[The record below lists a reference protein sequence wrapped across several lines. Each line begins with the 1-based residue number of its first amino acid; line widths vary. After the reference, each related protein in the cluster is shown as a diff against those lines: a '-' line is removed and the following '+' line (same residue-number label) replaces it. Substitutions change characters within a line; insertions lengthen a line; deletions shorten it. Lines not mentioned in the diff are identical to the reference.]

1 MTMLVAL
8 AAAAVGASWSQLG
21 NPISGDS
28 NDAGFGGS
36 ISMSSSGDDVLVGGY
51 VNNTHLYSWAS
62 SAWSDAGVS
71 IGGSGDCDVAL
82 SGNGL
87 VMAIAYADATG
98 YFYYLRWVY
107 GGGNLDPQSGL
118 QSAGGYLAA
127 CTAATNNDGRVLAF
141 GYCTRG
147 TGGQIVGVQRATS
160 SGSGGFTHSYAVTYI
175 TISDALVT
183 GPFTVAVS
191 AGSTV
196 NDIYVAVGAPTAHN
210 GQGAAFV
217 FHANDGVS
225 FVQLGN
231 EGTNTVM
238 DIVATRGLGAS
249 DAFGTSVSLVGDAN
263 SMTLAVGSPEAEDT
277 SATVVGRVDLFHVSG
292 SNAIIT
298 TKYGD
303 VADDKFGT
311 SVALSEDDDQNTL
324 VVGAPQTATGNGY
337 VKVYQGSGYPELG
350 DGGINGTAN
359 GDAFGTAV
367 AISGNGYRIAVG
379 APGHGNGEVTAWEY
393 VTTTTTI
400 ATTTIATT
408 TITTTTITTTTIT
421 TTTITTTT
429 VIMAIIITLDGDLG
443 QMSPQNKTDLTNA
456 IIAYL
461 ESKGVA
467 VTNVTLVSGSIV
479 AAATLDPSTTGDDL
493 ESLES
498 AVQVD
503 IAAGTPVGGLQML
516 DVSTSGGDPPATTSS
531 GTSAANLGA
540 IIGGSVGGVAL
551 IAAAVYFLRGRG
563 DGEESQDSAIEKLLD
578 DKNALA

>member
-21 NPISGDS
+21 QTQSGVSGEDLG
-28 NDAGFGGS
+28 ND
-36 ISMSSSGDDVLVGGY
+36 ISMSSDGTFLVAAGN
-51 VNNTHLYSWAS
+51 VRQPRVYSLANS
-62 SAWSDAGVS
+62 SWSDDKYPYPTDPAAPIKEQGVAISDDGSIIVVIDPSNYFYDRVENNDNWDKTVSTATAGSS
-71 IGGSGDCDVAL
+71 ILPCNVDVNGDANVMIFGFCAKFGNDVARVRRTGGSGYLDLATL
-82 SGNGL
+82 S
-87 VMAIAYADATG
+87 
-98 YFYYLRWVY
+98 
-107 GGGNLDPQSGL
+107 
-118 QSAGGYLAA
+118 
-127 CTAATNNDGRVLAF
+127 
-141 GYCTRG
+141 
-147 TGGQIVGVQRATS
+147 
-160 SGSGGFTHSYAVTYI
+160 
-175 TISDALVT
+175 ISDASVT

-196 NDIYVAVGAPTAHN
+196 NDIYVAVGAPNAHG

-217 FHANDGVS
+217 YHANDGVS

-249 DAFGTSVSLVGDAN
+249 DGFGTSVSLVGDAN
-263 SMTLAVGSPEAEDT
+263 SMRLAVGSPGAEDT

-303 VADDKFGT
+303 VAGDKFGT

-337 VKVYQGSGYPELG
+337 VKVYQGSEYLELG

-359 GDAFGTAV
+359 GGAFGTAV

-429 VIMAIIITLDGDLG
+429 VIMAIIITLDGNLG

-456 IIAYL
+456 IIVYL
-461 ESKGVA
+461 QSKNVT

-479 AAATLDPSTTGDDL
+479 ATATLDPSTTGDDL

-503 IAAGTPVGGLQML
+503 IASGTAVGGLQML
-516 DVSTSGGDPPATTSS
+516 DVSTSGGDPPATTSNEPS
-531 GTSAANLGA
+531 TANLGA

-551 IAAAVYFLRGRG
+551 IAAAVYFLPRNG
-563 DGEESQDSAIEKLLD
+563 DGEESGRSELEKLFD
-578 DKNALA
+578 APKGTQTIA

>member
-1 MTMLVAL
+1 M
-8 AAAAVGASWSQLG
+8 
-21 NPISGDS
+21 
-28 NDAGFGGS
+28 
-36 ISMSSSGDDVLVGGY
+36 
-51 VNNTHLYSWAS
+51 
-62 SAWSDAGVS
+62 
-71 IGGSGDCDVAL
+71 
-82 SGNGL
+82 
-87 VMAIAYADATG
+87 
-98 YFYYLRWVY
+98 
-107 GGGNLDPQSGL
+107 
-118 QSAGGYLAA
+118 
-127 CTAATNNDGRVLAF
+127 
-141 GYCTRG
+141 
-147 TGGQIVGVQRATS
+147 
-160 SGSGGFTHSYAVTYI
+160 
-175 TISDALVT
+175 
-183 GPFTVAVS
+183 
-191 AGSTV
+191 

-393 VTTTTTI
+393 V
-400 ATTTIATT
+400 A
-408 TITTTTITTTTIT
+408 TTTTITTTTIT

-503 IAAGTPVGGLQML
+503 IASGTPVGGLQML